1 MTKKISPELN
11 RKAQQVP
18 GPAKEN
24 RSTHMH
30 LTGQFEKG
38 EKVPSP
44 RHKEKAGRSWRIRG
58 LNGSQFPNSGAEQ

>member
-30 LTGQFEKG
+30 FTGQFKKG
-38 EKVPSP
+38 EKVPLHGTRKS
-44 RHKEKAGRSWRIRG
+44 RSFMKDQESKWFSV
-58 LNGSQFPNSGAEQ
+58 SQQWC